1 MTHQK
6 IPVQFLLFWKDLKP
20 SGCQG
25 CLHSIKRLA
34 GVSGLTITDNVDITC
49 CDIPDV
55 VEDVQYIVK
64 SEIVD
69 KEGDKVANITVHWR
83 LGLKKQEYG
92 QYGQVCSFC
101 QQ

>member
-34 GVSGLTITDNVDITC
+34 GVSGLTITDNVDITYLEQPFH
-49 CDIPDV
+49 DAHQLKPLLDRYP
-55 VEDVQYIVK
+55 EYIELVGRVFHLYK
-64 SEIVD
+64 EITD
-69 KEGDKVANITVHWR
+69 KALTNE
-83 LGLKKQEYG
+83 
-92 QYGQVCSFC
+92 
-101 QQ
+101 